1 MYTVLVIS
9 CHPDDVEIAC
19 AGTLLKCKERGDR
32 VVVCHLCSGNLG
44 HEIIEP
50 DELAAMRAEEAKSAG
65 RLGDIE
71 VFHGGFDDL
80 DIYDNNKEARDKVVN
95 IIRQVNPDF
104 IITHDPDDYMPDHT
118 AVSRVVFDASFAAT
132 VPHYK
137 SDVDGAANEERSD
150 VRIQSTA
157 SGKDCLASK
166 FKTGMGSGTINVQF
180 YFRSARTS
188 TAQQRSNK
196 AHQYG
201 DHPFAGQCFTG
212 DSSKISCV
220 FHGSLLSYH
229 FAGELRLLKLR
240 FCTSASNLQ

>member
-137 SDVDGAANEERSD
+137 SDVDGAAKLVPIYYMDTLAGVNFNPTEFVD
-150 VRIQSTA
+150 VTPYIDKKLEMLECHA
-157 SGKDCLASK
+157 SQIVWMREHDGIDFPDMVRTCCRYRGYQCGADYAEG
-166 FKTGMGSGTINVQF
+166 FKQCQVYLKGT
-180 YFRSARTS
+180 T
-188 TAQQRSNK
+188 K
-196 AHQYG
+196 
-201 DHPFAGQCFTG
+201 
-212 DSSKISCV
+212 
-220 FHGSLLSYH
+220 
-229 FAGELRLLKLR
+229 RLLP
-240 FCTSASNLQ
+240 